1 MHGRSRES
9 WSATPGGKGTLMM
22 QSDESNPDYALVSSI
37 RLANGGEVL
46 NVFGDRVQTG
56 AYITRK
62 LTDPAFAA
70 EFERPRLRPQPARAP
85 KRPDRV
91 PGRLQP

>member
-1 MHGRSRES
+1 
-9 WSATPGGKGTLMM
+9 MM

-46 NVFGDRVQTG
+46 NVFGDRAQTG

-62 LTDPAFAA
+62 LTDPAFVS
-70 EFERPRLRPQPARAP
+70 ELNSRVFDRTKPAHQSAQIVFRVDYSRSVPIGLVYVTHRVVYP
-85 KRPDRV
+85 KKT
-91 PGRLQP
+91 